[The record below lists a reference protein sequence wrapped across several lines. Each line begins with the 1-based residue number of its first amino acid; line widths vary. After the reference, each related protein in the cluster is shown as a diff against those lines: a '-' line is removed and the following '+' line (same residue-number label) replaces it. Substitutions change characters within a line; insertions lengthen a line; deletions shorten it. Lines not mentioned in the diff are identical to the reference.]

1 MQPVHQWMQICRSNL
16 DFIPFSCAAS
26 ASMYDSIERR
36 KLDPLHSPEYVLDI
50 SKADLFFYIHMIWNT
65 ILVVHCKIQII
76 NIFKPS
82 KGVES
87 LFAPL

>member
-26 ASMYDSIERR
+26 ASMYDRIERR

-50 SKADLFFYIHMIWNT
+50 SKTDLICLHPFLF
-65 ILVVHCKIQII
+65 
-76 NIFKPS
+76 
-82 KGVES
+82 VES
-87 LFAPL
+87 